1 MKIPLC
7 VPPADDD
14 AIRDQILK
22 LFSQSSSD
30 TETHRETAMCYLGDF
45 WKTPTSPRVA
55 AWTTLVERLT
65 VPRRTIRRCQSQST

>member
-55 AWTTLVERLT
+55 A
-65 VPRRTIRRCQSQST
+65 